1 MVDIAKDFS
10 LKSSLRDMC
19 YGKFQFSFV
28 CTCVCVC
35 LCYSRLLFFSGEQK
49 VIVFMCL
56 SCNYY
61 FFLSFFKDCIVAIEK
76 LQK

>member
-10 LKSSLRDMC
+10 LKSSLLLC

-28 CTCVCVC
+28 CMCVC

-61 FFLSFFKDCIVAIEK
+61 FFLFFKDCIVAIEK